1 MVTKSKEALI
11 NEEYLIFKKVLKH
24 KARLSEA
31 GPPRKQE
38 AFRKFTRFQARVLAA
53 APELEGYHP
62 RRYSRKWLTAAAQLV
77 SGKISAP
84 TAKPKAKPKAKK

>member
-11 NEEYLIFKKVLKH
+11 NEEYLIFKKVLK
-24 KARLSEA
+24 
-31 GPPRKQE
+31 
-38 AFRKFTRFQARVLAA
+38 
-53 APELEGYHP
+53 GYHP